1 MKFFFNALEK
11 YVMGMLFVALLVFW
25 PAGSLQFWN
34 GWLFMGILFIPMF
47 FLGAVLLWK
56 APELLKKR
64 LNAKEKMSD
73 QQGVVAVSGLMFL
86 AGFIVAGLDY
96 RFGWSVMPK
105 WVVIAATVVFL
116 ISYGLY
122 GEVMRENEYLSRT
135 IEVQAGQKV
144 IDTGLYGIVRH
155 PMYMVTMW
163 LFLSIPLV
171 LGSWYALILFVAY
184 PAVIAVR
191 IRGEEKLLEAEL
203 AGYKE
208 YKKKVKYRM
217 IPFIW

>member
-47 FLGAVLLWK
+47 FLGVVLLWK

-105 WVVIAATVVFL
+105 WVVIAATVIFL

>member
-1 MKFFFNALEK
+1 MKLFFNALEK

-47 FLGAVLLWK
+47 FLGAILLWK

-105 WVVIAATVVFL
+105 WVVIVATVIFL

-135 IEVQAGQKV
+135 IEVQVGQKV

>member
-1 MKFFFNALEK
+1 MKLFFNALEK

-47 FLGAVLLWK
+47 LLGVVLLWK

-105 WVVIAATVVFL
+105 WVVIVATVIFL

-135 IEVQAGQKV
+135 IEVQVGQKV

>member
-1 MKFFFNALEK
+1 MKLFFNALEK

-47 FLGAVLLWK
+47 FLGVVLLWK

-105 WVVIAATVVFL
+105 WVVIVATVVFL

>member
-47 FLGAVLLWK
+47 FLGVVLLWK

>member
-1 MKFFFNALEK
+1 MKLFFNALEK

-47 FLGAVLLWK
+47 FLGVVLLWK

-105 WVVIAATVVFL
+105 WVVIVATVIFL

>member
-1 MKFFFNALEK
+1 MKLFFNALEK

-34 GWLFMGILFIPMF
+34 GWLFMWILFIPMF
-47 FLGAVLLWK
+47 FLGVVLLWK

-105 WVVIAATVVFL
+105 WVVIAATVIFL

-135 IEVQAGQKV
+135 IEVQVGQKV

>member
-1 MKFFFNALEK
+1 MKLFFNALEK

-47 FLGAVLLWK
+47 FLGVVLLWK

-135 IEVQAGQKV
+135 IEVQVGQKV

>member
-1 MKFFFNALEK
+1 MKLFFNALEK

-105 WVVIAATVVFL
+105 WVVIVATVIFL

-171 LGSWYALILFVAY
+171 LGSWYAFILFVAY

>member
-1 MKFFFNALEK
+1 MKLFFNALEK

-47 FLGAVLLWK
+47 FLGVVLLWK

-191 IRGEEKLLEAEL
+191 IHGEEKLLEAEL

>member
-1 MKFFFNALEK
+1 MKLFFNALEK

-47 FLGAVLLWK
+47 FLGVVLLWK

-86 AGFIVAGLDY
+86 GGFIVAGLDY

-105 WVVIAATVVFL
+105 WVVIVATVVFL

>member
-47 FLGAVLLWK
+47 FLGVVLLWK

-184 PAVIAVR
+184 PAVIAVH

>member
-1 MKFFFNALEK
+1 MKLFFNALEK

-47 FLGAVLLWK
+47 FLGAILLWK

-105 WVVIAATVVFL
+105 WVVIVATVIFL

>member
-1 MKFFFNALEK
+1 MKLFFNALEK

-73 QQGVVAVSGLMFL
+73 QQSVVAVSGLMFL

>member
-1 MKFFFNALEK
+1 MKLFFNALEK

-47 FLGAVLLWK
+47 FLGVVLLWK
-56 APELLKKR
+56 ATELLKKR

-105 WVVIAATVVFL
+105 WVVIVATVIFL
-116 ISYGLY
+116 SSYGLY

-135 IEVQAGQKV
+135 IEVQVGQKV

>member
-1 MKFFFNALEK
+1 MKLFFNALEK

-105 WVVIAATVVFL
+105 WVVIAATVIFM

-171 LGSWYALILFVAY
+171 LGSWYALILFIAY
-184 PAVIAVR
+184 PAVIAVG

>member
-1 MKFFFNALEK
+1 MER
-11 YVMGMLFVALLVFW
+11 LVVY
-25 PAGSLQFWN
+25 
-34 GWLFMGILFIPMF
+34 GILFIPMF
-47 FLGAVLLWK
+47 FLGVVLLWK

-105 WVVIAATVVFL
+105 WVVIVATVIFL

-135 IEVQAGQKV
+135 IEVQVGQKV